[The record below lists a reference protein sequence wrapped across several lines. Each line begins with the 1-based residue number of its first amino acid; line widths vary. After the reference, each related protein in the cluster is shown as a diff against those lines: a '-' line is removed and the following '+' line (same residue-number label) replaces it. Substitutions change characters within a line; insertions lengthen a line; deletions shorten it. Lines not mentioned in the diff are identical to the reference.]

1 MDEAVIS
8 HEQSIFFT
16 RRKCVAKIL
25 IVDDDQN
32 IRELLEIMLTR
43 EGYDV
48 TCAADATKALSR
60 CKKEKFD
67 LILTDLKMPKV
78 DGIEFLKAVKDI
90 SQETMVVLIT
100 AYASPETAVSAM
112 KEGAYDYVEK
122 SKDFG
127 TDLIT
132 IIRSALDKRGVKSE
146 DALFIKEVEYAVSFG
161 NMIGKSKGMLKVYS
175 LIRKVAE
182 TLTNVLILGESGTG
196 KELVARA
203 IHENSKRNNMPF
215 AVINCGGVPESLLES
230 ELFGYMKGA
239 FTGAYGDKPGLFEV
253 ARGGTIF
260 LDEIGDLPPLLQVK
274 LLRVVQEK
282 TFRRVGGT
290 EEKKVDVRI
299 ISATNKNLEE
309 KVKDGS
315 FREDLYFRLNV
326 IPINIPPL
334 RERKEDIPVLTKHFI
349 EKCSKEFGKEIRTIS
364 SYAMEL
370 LMKYPFPGN
379 VRELENIIE
388 RSVALETSNII
399 LPENLHMAGN
409 LKEVSSIEDANIP
422 VWSIPPDGINLNDEV
437 AKYEKHLIEEAL
449 RIAKGSKTKAADI
462 LQVSFDSLR
471 YRIEKLGV

>member
-1 MDEAVIS
+1 
-8 HEQSIFFT
+8 
-16 RRKCVAKIL
+16 VAKIL
-25 IVDDDQN
+25 VVDDDEG
-32 IRELLEIMLTR
+32 IREFLEIMLTR

-48 TCAADATKALSR
+48 TTAPDATKALSR
-60 CKKEKFD
+60 CRKEKFD
-67 LILTDLKMPKV
+67 LILTDLRMPKV
-78 DGIEFLKAVKDI
+78 DGIEFLKAVKEI
-90 SQETMVVLIT
+90 SQEAMVILIT

-112 KEGAYDYVEK
+112 KEGAYDYIEK
-122 SKDFG
+122 GFNIEDIK
-127 TDLIT
+127 T
-132 IIRSALDKRGVKSE
+132 IISGALDKKGIKKE
-146 DALFIKEVEYAVSFG
+146 DALFIKEVVDAVSFG

-175 LIRKVAE
+175 LIKKVAE
-182 TLTNVLILGESGTG
+182 TPTNVLILGESGTG

-203 IHENSKRNNMPF
+203 IHENSPRKNMPF

-230 ELFGYMKGA
+230 ELFGYVKGA

-315 FREDLYFRLNV
+315 FREDLFFRLNV

-334 RERKEDIPVLTKHFI
+334 RERKEDIPVLTKYFI
-349 EKCSKEFGKEIRTIS
+349 EKCSQAFGKEVRTIS
-364 SYAMEL
+364 SYALEL
-370 LMKYPFPGN
+370 LMKYAFPGN

-399 LPENLHMAGN
+399 LPENLHLAGS
-409 LKEVSSIEDANIP
+409 LQEMRGYSDIDIP
-422 VWSIPPDGINLNDEV
+422 DDGFNLNDEV
-437 AKYEKHLIEEAL
+437 AKYEKHLIEKAL
-449 RIAKGSKTKAADI
+449 KKTKGSKTKAAEI

-471 YRIEKLGV
+471 YRIEKLAIE

>member
-1 MDEAVIS
+1 M
-8 HEQSIFFT
+8 
-16 RRKCVAKIL
+16 AKIL
-25 IVDDDQN
+25 VVDDDEGM
-32 IRELLEIMLTR
+32 REFLEIMLTR

-48 TCAADATKALSR
+48 TTAPDASKALNQ

-78 DGIEFLKAVKDI
+78 DGIEFLKAVKDVT
-90 SQETMVVLIT
+90 QEAVVILIT

-112 KEGAYDYVEK
+112 KEGAYDYIEK
-122 SKDFG
+122 GFNIEDIK
-127 TDLIT
+127 T
-132 IIRSALDKRGVKSE
+132 IVSSALDKKGIKRE
-146 DALFIKEVEYAVSFG
+146 DALFIKEVEDAVSFG
-161 NMIGKSKGMLKVYS
+161 NMIGKSKSMLKVYS
-175 LIRKVAE
+175 LIKKVAE
-182 TLTNVLILGESGTG
+182 TPTNVLILGESGTG

-203 IHENSKRNNMPF
+203 IHENSPRRNMPF
-215 AVINCGGVPESLLES
+215 EVINCGGVPESLLES
-230 ELFGYMKGA
+230 ELFGYVKGA
-239 FTGAYGDKPGLFEV
+239 FTGAYGDKSGLFEI

-326 IPINIPPL
+326 IPIKLPPL
-334 RERKEDIPVLTKHFI
+334 RERKEDIPVLTKHFM
-349 EKCSKEFGKEIRTIS
+349 EKCSKEFNKEIRTIS

-388 RSVALETSNII
+388 RSVALEASNII
-399 LPENLHMAGN
+399 LPENLDLSGALREAARFSDM
-409 LKEVSSIEDANIP
+409 DIP
-422 VWSIPPDGINLNDEV
+422 DDGLNLNEEV
-437 AKYEKHLIEEAL
+437 AKYEKHLIEKAL
-449 RIAKGSKTKAADI
+449 KKAGGSKTKAAEM

-471 YRIEKLGV
+471 YRIEKLGAA

>member
-1 MDEAVIS
+1 M
-8 HEQSIFFT
+8 
-16 RRKCVAKIL
+16 AKIL
-25 IVDDDQN
+25 VVDDDQG
-32 IRELLEIMLTR
+32 IREFFEIMLTK
-43 EGYDV
+43 EGYNV
-48 TCAADATKALSR
+48 TVANDATKALSR
-60 CKKEKFD
+60 CKKEHFD

-78 DGIEFLKAVKDI
+78 DGIEFLKSVKDVCP
-90 SQETMVVLIT
+90 ETMVILIT

-112 KEGAYDYVEK
+112 KEGAYDYIEK
-122 SKDFG
+122 GVDIDELKS
-127 TDLIT
+127 
-132 IIRSALDKRGVKSE
+132 IISSALDKTGVRES

-161 NMIGKSKGMLKVYS
+161 NMIGKSKGMLKLYS
-175 LIRKVAE
+175 IIKKVAE
-182 TLTNVLILGESGTG
+182 TPTNVLILGESGTG
-196 KELVARA
+196 KELVAKA
-203 IHENSKRNNMPF
+203 IHENSQRKNMPF
-215 AVINCGGVPESLLES
+215 EVVNCGGVPENLLES
-230 ELFGYMKGA
+230 EFFGYVKGA
-239 FTGAYGDKPGLFEV
+239 FTGAYNDKPGLFEI

-282 TFRRVGGT
+282 TFRRVGGA

-326 IPINIPPL
+326 IPIHIPPL
-334 RERKEDIPVLTKHFI
+334 RERKEDIPILTKHFI
-349 EKCSKEFGKEIRTIS
+349 KKCSKEFGKEIKTIS

-388 RSVALETSNII
+388 RSIALETSNII
-399 LPENLHMAGN
+399 LPENLYMSGN
-409 LKEVSSIEDANIP
+409 LKEVSTFADVDIP
-422 VWSIPPDGINLNDEV
+422 VWSIPQEGVNLNEEV

-449 RIAKGSKTKAADI
+449 RNANGSKTKAAEI

-471 YRIEKLGV
+471 YRIEKLGIGAD